1 MKSIVVTTPATTSNL
16 GAGFDCFGMALRLYN
31 RVEFAPGS
39 WRVDVRGEGEGEL
52 PTGRSSLLFQAA
64 ARVFRRAKRPMP
76 RLDARCVN
84 RVPVSRGLGSSAT
97 AIVAGLLRANA
108 MLGERFTR
116 HELLDMALTL
126 EPHPDNLA
134 PCLFGGLV
142 AAVKGDDGVTVAPIR
157 VPRRLGVV
165 VAVPEQRVSTERAR
179 GLLPRYVSME
189 NAVFNLS
196 RSALFVAACE
206 QDRLDWIREA
216 TQDRLHALFR
226 AEGVPGA
233 MAAIPPFAGVLASK
247 VSGSGSSLLY
257 LVEGDARRAVPRIER
272 HLARCG
278 LVARVLPL
286 GIDRSGA
293 RVARR

>member
-1 MKSIVVTTPATTSNL
+1 
-16 GAGFDCFGMALRLYN
+16 
-31 RVEFAPGS
+31 
-39 WRVDVRGEGEGEL
+39 
-52 PTGRSSLLFQAA
+52 
-64 ARVFRRAKRPMP
+64 MP

-97 AIVAGLLRANA
+97 AIVAGLLGANA
-108 MLGERFTR
+108 LLGGRFTR
-116 HELLDMALTL
+116 DELLRVGLAL

-165 VAVPEQRVSTERAR
+165 IAVPDQRISTERAR
-179 GLLPRYVSME
+179 GILPRYVSLE

-196 RSALFVAACE
+196 RSALFVAACQ

-226 AEGVPGA
+226 AELVPGA
-233 MAAIPPFAGVLASK
+233 MAAIQPFDGVLAST

-257 LVEGDARRAVPRIER
+257 LVEGDARRWVPRVER
-272 HLARCG
+272 HLKGCG
-278 LVARVLPL
+278 LAARVLAL
-286 GIDRSGA
+286 GDDRAGA
-293 RVARR
+293 RVSR

>member
-1 MKSIVVTTPATTSNL
+1 MKPIVVTTPATTSNL
-16 GAGFDCFGMALRLYN
+16 GAGFDCLGMALRLYN
-31 RVEFAPGS
+31 RVEFTAGS
-39 WRVDVRGEGEGEL
+39 WRVEVRGEGEGEL
-52 PTGRSSLLFQAA
+52 PTGRASLLFQAA
-64 ARVFRRAKRPMP
+64 ARVFRRARKPMP

-97 AIVAGLLRANA
+97 AIVAGLLGANA
-108 MLGERFTR
+108 LLGGRFERD
-116 HELLDMALTL
+116 ELLRLGLAL

-165 VAVPEQRVSTERAR
+165 VAVPELRVSTERAR
-179 GLLPRYVSME
+179 EILPRYVSLE

-196 RSALFVAACE
+196 RTALFVAACE

-216 TQDRLHALFR
+216 TQDRLHALVR
-226 AEGVPGA
+226 AELVPGA
-233 MAAIPPFAGVLASK
+233 MAAIQPFDGVLAST
-247 VSGSGSSLLY
+247 VSGSGSALLY
-257 LVEGDARRAVPRIER
+257 LVEGEGRRWVPRVER

-278 LVARVLPL
+278 LAARVLAL
-286 GIDRSGA
+286 GVDRTGA
-293 RVARR
+293 RVSR

>member
-1 MKSIVVTTPATTSNL
+1 MKPIVVTTPATTSNL
-16 GAGFDCFGMALRLYN
+16 GAGFDCLGMALRLYN
-31 RVEFAPGS
+31 RVEFTAGS
-39 WRVDVRGEGEGEL
+39 WRVEVRGEGEGEL
-52 PTGRSSLLFQAA
+52 PSGRASLLFQAA
-64 ARVFRRAKRPMP
+64 SRVFRRARRPMP

-84 RVPVSRGLGSSAT
+84 RVPVARGLGSSAT
-97 AIVAGLLRANA
+97 AIVAGLLGANA
-108 MLGERFTR
+108 LLGGRFTR
-116 HELLDMALTL
+116 DELLRTGLAL

-165 VAVPEQRVSTERAR
+165 IAVPDQRVSTERAR
-179 GLLPRYVSME
+179 GILPRYVSLE

-196 RSALFVAACE
+196 RSALFVAACQ

-226 AEGVPGA
+226 AELVPGA
-233 MAAIPPFAGVLASK
+233 MAAIQPFDGVLAST

-257 LVEGDARRAVPRIER
+257 LVEGDARRWVPRVER
-272 HLARCG
+272 HLKGCG
-278 LVARVLPL
+278 LAARVLAP
-286 GIDRSGA
+286 GIDRAGA
-293 RVARR
+293 KVSR

>member
-1 MKSIVVTTPATTSNL
+1 MRSIVVTTPATTSNL
-16 GAGFDCFGMALRLYN
+16 GAGFDCLGMALRLYN
-31 RVEFAPGS
+31 RVELAPGA
-39 WRVDVRGEGEGEL
+39 WRVEVRGEGEGEL
-52 PTGRSSLLFQAA
+52 PTGRSSLLFRAA
-64 ARVFRRAKRPMP
+64 RRVFRRAGRRMP
-76 RLDARCVN
+76 ALDARCVN
-84 RVPVSRGLGSSAT
+84 RVPVARGLGSSAT
-97 AIVAGLLRANA
+97 AIVAGLLGANA
-108 MLGERFTR
+108 LLGNRYGRE
-116 HELLDMALTL
+116 ELLDLALSL

-142 AAVKGDDGVTVAPIR
+142 AAVKGDDGVTVAPLR
-157 VPRRLGVV
+157 VPKRLGVI
-165 VAVPEQRVSTERAR
+165 VAVPDQRVSTARAR
-179 GLLPRYVSME
+179 EILPRYVSLE

-206 QDRLDWIREA
+206 QGRLDWIREA

-226 AEGVPGA
+226 AELVPGA
-233 MAAIPPFAGVLASK
+233 MAAIQPFDGVLAST

-257 LVEGDARRAVPRIER
+257 LVEGDPRRAVPRVER

-278 LVARVLPL
+278 LAARVLPL

>member
-1 MKSIVVTTPATTSNL
+1 MRPIVVTTPATTSNL
-16 GAGFDCFGMALRLYN
+16 GAGFDCLGMALRLYN
-31 RVEFAPGS
+31 RVEFRPGS
-39 WRVDVRGEGEGEL
+39 WRVEVRGEGEGEL
-52 PTGRSSLLFQAA
+52 PTGRRSLLFQAA
-64 ARVFRRAKRPMP
+64 RLVFRRARRSMP
-76 RLDARCVN
+76 PLDARCVN
-84 RVPVSRGLGSSAT
+84 RVPVARGLGSSAT
-97 AIVAGLLRANA
+97 AIVAGLLAADA
-108 MLGERFTR
+108 MVGGRFSR
-116 HELLDMALTL
+116 GELLDLALSL

-157 VPRRLGVV
+157 VPKRLSAI
-165 VAVPEQRVSTERAR
+165 VAVPDQRVSTERAR
-179 GLLPRYVSME
+179 EILPRWVSLE

-206 QDRLDWIREA
+206 RGRLEWIREA

-226 AEGVPGA
+226 AELVPGA
-233 MAAIPPFAGVLASK
+233 MAAIQPFDGVLAAT

-257 LVEGDARRAVPRIER
+257 LVEGDPRRAVPRVER

-278 LVARVLPL
+278 LAARVLPL
-286 GIDRSGA
+286 RVDRSGA

>member
-1 MKSIVVTTPATTSNL
+1 MKPIVVTTPATTSNL
-16 GAGFDCFGMALRLYN
+16 GAGFDCLGMALRLYN
-31 RVEFAPGS
+31 RVEFDSGT
-39 WRVDVRGEGEGEL
+39 WRVEVRGEGEGEL
-52 PTGRSSLLFQAA
+52 PTGRASLLFQAA
-64 ARVFRRAKRPMP
+64 SRVFRRARRPMP

-84 RVPVSRGLGSSAT
+84 RIPVSRGLGSSAT
-97 AIVAGLLRANA
+97 AIVAGLLGANA
-108 MLGERFTR
+108 LLGDRFTR
-116 HELLDMALTL
+116 EELLRVGLAL

-165 VAVPEQRVSTERAR
+165 IAVPDQRVSTERAR
-179 GLLPRYVSME
+179 GILPRYVSLE

-196 RSALFVAACE
+196 RSALFVAACQ

-226 AEGVPGA
+226 AELVPGA
-233 MAAIPPFAGVLASK
+233 MAAIQPFDGVLAST

-257 LVEGDARRAVPRIER
+257 LVEGDARRWVPRVER
-272 HLARCG
+272 HLRGCG
-278 LVARVLPL
+278 LDARVLAL
-286 GIDRSGA
+286 GVDRAGA
-293 RVARR
+293 RVSR